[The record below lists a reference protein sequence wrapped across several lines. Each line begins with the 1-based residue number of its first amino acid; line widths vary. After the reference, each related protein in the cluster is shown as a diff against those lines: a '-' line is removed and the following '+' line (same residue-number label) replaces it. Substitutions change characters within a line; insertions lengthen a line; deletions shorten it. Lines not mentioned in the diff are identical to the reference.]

1 MLDPPPSQNPTM
13 HEGGEWVFNYVNV
26 GMGQG
31 GRASSWRGGRDSP
44 PPPPPRGGI
53 WGMRYVNG
61 GGGGGGGMWV
71 IIIYVYSVNGVGNG

>member
-31 GRASSWRGGRDSP
+31 GEGFKLERGEGLP
-44 PPPPPRGGI
+44 PPPPPPPQGWDMGDEVCE
-53 WGMRYVNG
+53 WG
-61 GGGGGGGMWV
+61 GGGGGGGD
-71 IIIYVYSVNGVGNG
+71 VGYYNLCI